1 MINSRISSYLS
12 PSIPD
17 LFSPS
22 PSLPLLMPSPSRN
35 YKVRP
40 SQEMIAMGVAN
51 VVSSFFSSIPVTGSF
66 SRTAVNYQT
75 GVKTPFGGVFTGGI
89 VLLALGLLAPMF
101 KYIPKA
107 ALAAVIISR
116 CVLVTSSWSSS

>member
-1 MINSRISSYLS
+1 
-12 PSIPD
+12 
-17 LFSPS
+17 
-22 PSLPLLMPSPSRN
+22 
-35 YKVRP
+35 
-40 SQEMIAMGVAN
+40 MIAMGVAN

-75 GVKTPFGGVFTGGI
+75 GVRTPLGGVFTGGV
-89 VLLALGLLAPMF
+89 VLLALGFLAPLF

-116 CVLVTSSWSSS
+116 YVVWGSLVFKIFFFFSPVVVSLFLFSLFSSSSGFCFLLQVSRFNDSTRV

>member
-1 MINSRISSYLS
+1 
-12 PSIPD
+12 
-17 LFSPS
+17 
-22 PSLPLLMPSPSRN
+22 
-35 YKVRP
+35 
-40 SQEMIAMGVAN
+40 MIAMGVAN

-75 GVKTPFGGVFTGGI
+75 GVKTPLGGVFTGGV
-89 VLLALGLLAPMF
+89 VLLALGFLAPMF

-116 CVLVTSSWSSS
+116 